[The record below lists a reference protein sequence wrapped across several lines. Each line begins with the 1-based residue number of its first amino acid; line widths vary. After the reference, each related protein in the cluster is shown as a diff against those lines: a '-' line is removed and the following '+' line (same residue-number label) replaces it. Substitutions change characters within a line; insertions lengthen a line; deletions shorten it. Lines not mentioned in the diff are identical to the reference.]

1 MNYQLIPKGNGMEY
15 LRKELEKSID
25 ITDKEWKFIG
35 SKFKP
40 KFSQKG
46 DIIHNAGDIFYE
58 IWYIKSGLARSYFI
72 DNNGKDFTWQ
82 LYFNDDSMNKL
93 NLFMDDSV
101 SYYEQSGS
109 LLSFEILEDAEFEII
124 SMVDMDEIFDMNIK
138 WQQFGRMM
146 IHDTW
151 YASTYKRVISLM
163 SENAEEK
170 YQRLLREYPTIFE
183 KVKSYHVASY
193 LGIAPQTLS
202 KLRKSE
208 SK

>member
-1 MNYQLIPKGNGMEY
+1 MNN
-15 LRKELEKSID
+15 LRVELEKSIE
-25 ITDKEWKFIG
+25 ITEEEWAFIT

-40 KFSQKG
+40 KLAKKG
-46 DIIHNAGDIFYE
+46 EIVHYAGDIFSE

-82 LYFNDDSMNKL
+82 LYFNDESMSKL

-101 SYYEQSGS
+101 SYYEQTGS
-109 LLSFEILEDAEFEII
+109 LVSFEILEDAEFEVI
-124 SMVDMDEIFDMNIK
+124 SLEDFDAVLDLNIK

-163 SENAEEK
+163 SETAQERYE
-170 YQRLLREYPTIFE
+170 RLLKEYPTIFQ
-183 KVKSYHVASY
+183 KVKSYHIASY

-202 KLRKSE
+202 KLRQ
-208 SK
+208 

>member
-1 MNYQLIPKGNGMEY
+1 MNYLKT
-15 LRKELEKSID
+15 ELEKSIE
-25 ITDKEWKFIG
+25 ITDEEWAFIT

-40 KFSQKG
+40 TSAKKG
-46 DIIHNAGDIFYE
+46 EIVHYAGDVFSE

-72 DNNGKDFTWQ
+72 DNSGKDFTWQ
-82 LYFNDDSMNKL
+82 LYFNDESMSKL

-109 LLSFEILEDAEFEII
+109 LVSFEILEDAEFEVITLK
-124 SMVDMDEIFDMNIK
+124 DFDELLDMNMK

-146 IHDTW
+146 VHDTW

-163 SENAEEK
+163 SETAQERYE
-170 YQRLLREYPTIFE
+170 RLLKEYPTIFQ
-183 KVKSYHVASY
+183 KVKSYHIASY

-202 KLRKSE
+202 KLRRE
-208 SK
+208 

>member
-1 MNYQLIPKGNGMEY
+1 MIIRRNRMTH
-15 LRKELEKSID
+15 LRSELEKSIE
-25 ITDKEWKFIG
+25 ITDEEWSFIR

-40 KFSQKG
+40 KLAKKG
-46 DIIHNAGDIFYE
+46 EIVHYAGDIFSE

-82 LYFNDDSMNKL
+82 LYFNDESMSKL

-101 SYYEQSGS
+101 SHYEQTGS
-109 LLSFEILEDAEFEII
+109 LVSFEILEDAEFEVI
-124 SMVDMDEIFDMNIK
+124 SMDDMDALFDMNMK
-138 WQQFGRMM
+138 WQHFGRMM

-163 SENAEEK
+163 SESAEER
-170 YQRLLREYPTIFE
+170 YERLLREYPTIFS
-183 KVKSYHVASY
+183 KVKSYHIASY

-202 KLRKSE
+202 KLRQK
-208 SK
+208 

>member
-1 MNYQLIPKGNGMEY
+1 MTY
-15 LRKELEKSID
+15 LRKELEKSLD
-25 ITDKEWKFIG
+25 ISDEEWEYIA

-40 KFSQKG
+40 KSAKKG
-46 DIIHNAGDIFYE
+46 EIVHHAGDIFSD
-58 IWYIKSGLARSYFI
+58 IWYIKSGLARSCFI

-82 LYFNDDSMNKL
+82 LYFNDESISKI

-101 SYYEQSGS
+101 SYYEQTPS
-109 LLSFEILEDAEFEII
+109 LVSFEILEDAEFEVI
-124 SMVDMDEIFDMNIK
+124 SLKDFDAILDIDMK

-163 SENAEEK
+163 SETALERYE
-170 YQRLLREYPTIFE
+170 RLLKEYPTIFQ
-183 KVKSYHVASY
+183 KVKSYHIASY

-202 KLRKSE
+202 KLRRE
-208 SK
+208 GIYHDR

>member
-1 MNYQLIPKGNGMEY
+1 MQY
-15 LRKELEKSID
+15 LKKELEKSIEISD
-25 ITDKEWKFIG
+25 EEWEFIR

-40 KFSQKG
+40 KSAKKG
-46 DIIHNAGDIFYE
+46 EIVHYAGDIFSE
-58 IWYIKSGLARSYFI
+58 VWYIKSGLARSYFI

-82 LYFNDDSMNKL
+82 LYFSDESMSKI

-101 SYYEQSGS
+101 SYYEQSPS
-109 LLSFEILEDAEFEII
+109 LVSFEILEDAEFEVIRI
-124 SMVDMDEIFDMNIK
+124 DDLDALFDMNMK
-138 WQQFGRMM
+138 WQHFGRMM

-151 YASTYKRVISLM
+151 YASTYKRVISFM
-163 SENAEEK
+163 SETAQER
-170 YQRLLREYPTIFE
+170 YDRLLEEYPTIFE
-183 KVKSYHVASY
+183 KVKAYHVASY

>member
-1 MNYQLIPKGNGMEY
+1 MKF
-15 LRKELEKSID
+15 LRREIEKSIV
-25 ITDKEWKFIG
+25 ITDEEWEFVA
-35 SKFKP
+35 SKFRSKSV
-40 KFSQKG
+40 KKG
-46 DIIHNAGDIFYE
+46 EIVHYAGDIFSD

-72 DNNGKDFTWQ
+72 DNKGRDFTWQ
-82 LYFNDDSMNKL
+82 LYFNDESMSKI

-124 SMVDMDEIFDMNIK
+124 SMRDMDAVFDMGIK
-138 WQQFGRMM
+138 WQHLGRMM
-146 IHDTW
+146 IHNTW
-151 YASTYKRVISLM
+151 YAATYKRVLSLM
-163 SENAEEK
+163 SETVEEQ
-170 YQRLLREYPTIFE
+170 YQRLLQEYPTIFE

-202 KLRKSE
+202 KLRTSE

>member
-1 MNYQLIPKGNGMEY
+1 LGGGEVTYLIKD
-15 LRKELEKSID
+15 LEQSID
-25 ITDKEWKFIG
+25 ITDKEWRFIR

-40 KFSQKG
+40 KSSKKG
-46 DIIHNAGDIFYE
+46 EIVHYAGDVFSE
-58 IWYIKSGLARSYFI
+58 VWYIKSGLARSYFI

-82 LYFNDDSMNKL
+82 LYFNDESMSKI

-101 SYYEQSGS
+101 SHYEQSGS
-109 LLSFEILEDAEFEII
+109 LVSFEVLEDAEFEVI
-124 SMVDMDEIFDMNIK
+124 SMEDMDALFDMNMK
-138 WQQFGRMM
+138 WQHFGRMM

-151 YASTYKRVISLM
+151 YASTYKRVLSLM
-163 SENAEEK
+163 GESAEER
-170 YQRLLREYPTIFE
+170 YVRLIKEYPTIFE
-183 KVKSYHVASY
+183 KVKSYHIASY

>member
-1 MNYQLIPKGNGMEY
+1 VQNLK
-15 LRKELEKSID
+15 RELGKLID
-25 ITDKEWKFIG
+25 IDDKTWNYIS

-40 KFSQKG
+40 KSAKKG
-46 DIIHNAGDIFYE
+46 DIVHHAGDICSD

-72 DNNGKDFTWQ
+72 DSSGKDFTWQ
-82 LYFNDDSMNKL
+82 LYFNDESKSNI

-101 SYYEQSGS
+101 SYYENEGS
-109 LLSFEILEDAEFEII
+109 LVSFEILEDAEFEII
-124 SMVDMDEIFDMNIK
+124 SIADMDEIFDIDKK
-138 WQQFGRMM
+138 WQHLGRTM

-151 YASTYKRVISLM
+151 FASTYKRVISLM
-163 SENAEEK
+163 SEDAQQR
-170 YQRLLREYPTIFE
+170 YDRLLREYPTIFD

-202 KLRKSE
+202 KLRRNE

>member
-1 MNYQLIPKGNGMEY
+1 MNYLKT
-15 LRKELEKSID
+15 ELEKSIK
-25 ITDKEWKFIG
+25 ITDKEWELFS

-40 KFSQKG
+40 KSVKKG
-46 DIIHNAGDIFYE
+46 GVVHYAGDIFSE

-82 LYFNDDSMNKL
+82 LYFNDESISKL

-109 LLSFEILEDAEFEII
+109 LVSFEILEDAEFEVI
-124 SMVDMDEIFDMNIK
+124 SLADFDEVLDMNKK
-138 WQQFGRMM
+138 WQYFGRTM

-163 SENAEEK
+163 SETAQERYE
-170 YQRLLREYPTIFE
+170 RLLQEYPTIFQ
-183 KVKSYHVASY
+183 KVKSYHIASY
-193 LGIAPQTLS
+193 LGVAPQTLS
-202 KLRKSE
+202 KLRRELKNE

>member
-1 MNYQLIPKGNGMEY
+1 MKY
-15 LRKELEKSID
+15 LRKELEKSIE
-25 ITDKEWKFIG
+25 ITDEEWKFIS

-40 KFSQKG
+40 KSSKKGEVIHYAGEVFS
-46 DIIHNAGDIFYE
+46 E

-82 LYFNDDSMNKL
+82 LYFNDESMSKL

-124 SMVDMDEIFDMNIK
+124 SMMDMDAIFDMNIK

-146 IHDTW
+146 IHNTW

-163 SENAEEK
+163 SENAEER

-183 KVKSYHVASY
+183 KVKSYHIASY

>member
-1 MNYQLIPKGNGMEY
+1 MTY
-15 LRKELEKSID
+15 LRKELEKSIE
-25 ITDKEWKFIG
+25 ITDEEWDFIS

-40 KFSQKG
+40 KSAKKG
-46 DIIHNAGDIFYE
+46 EIIHYAGDIFSD

-82 LYFNDDSMNKL
+82 LYFNDESMSKI

-109 LLSFEILEDAEFEII
+109 LVSFEILEDAEFEVI
-124 SMVDMDEIFDMNIK
+124 SIDDLDAIFDMNMK
-138 WQQFGRMM
+138 WQHFGRMM

-151 YASTYKRVISLM
+151 YASTYKRVLSLM
-163 SENAEEK
+163 GESAEER
-170 YQRLLREYPTIFE
+170 YVRLLKEYPTIFE
-183 KVKSYHVASY
+183 KVKSYHIASY

-202 KLRKSE
+202 KLRKNE

>member
-1 MNYQLIPKGNGMEY
+1 MQY
-15 LRKELEKSID
+15 LKKELEKSIE
-25 ITDKEWKFIG
+25 ITDEEWEFIR
-35 SKFKP
+35 SKFKS
-40 KFSQKG
+40 KSAKKG
-46 DIIHNAGDIFYE
+46 EIVHYAGDIFSE
-58 IWYIKSGLARSYFI
+58 VWYIKSGLARSYFI

-82 LYFNDDSMNKL
+82 LYFNDESMSKL

-101 SYYEQSGS
+101 SYYEQSPS
-109 LLSFEILEDAEFEII
+109 LVSFEILEDAEFEVI
-124 SMVDMDEIFDMNIK
+124 SLDDMDAMFNLNMK

-163 SENAEEK
+163 SETAQER
-170 YQRLLREYPTIFE
+170 YDRLLKEYPTIFE

>member
-1 MNYQLIPKGNGMEY
+1 MNY
-15 LRKELEKSID
+15 LRTELEKSIK
-25 ITDKEWKFIG
+25 ITDEEWEVVR

-40 KFSQKG
+40 KSAKKG
-46 DIIHNAGDIFYE
+46 EIVHYAGDIFSD

-82 LYFNDDSMNKL
+82 LYFNDESMSKL

-101 SYYEQSGS
+101 SFYEQSPS
-109 LLSFEILEDAEFEII
+109 LVSFEILEDAEFEVI
-124 SMVDMDEIFDMNIK
+124 SVADLDELFNINMK
-138 WQQFGRMM
+138 WQHFGRMM

-151 YASTYKRVISLM
+151 YASTYKRVLSLM
-163 SENAEEK
+163 GESAQQR
-170 YQRLLREYPTIFE
+170 YVRLLKEYPTIFE

-208 SK
+208 PK

>member
-1 MNYQLIPKGNGMEY
+1 MKY
-15 LRKELEKSID
+15 LRKELEKSIE
-25 ITDKEWKFIG
+25 ITDEEWKFVS

-40 KFSQKG
+40 KSSKKG
-46 DIIHNAGDIFYE
+46 EIIHYAGEIFSE

-82 LYFNDDSMNKL
+82 LYFNDESMSKL

-124 SMVDMDEIFDMNIK
+124 SMIDMDAIFDMNIK

-146 IHDTW
+146 IHNTW
-151 YASTYKRVISLM
+151 YASTYKRVVSLM
-163 SENAEEK
+163 SENAEER

-183 KVKSYHVASY
+183 KVKSYHIASY

>member
-1 MNYQLIPKGNGMEY
+1 MIY

-25 ITDKEWKFIG
+25 ITDEEWEFIR
-35 SKFKP
+35 SKFKQRSA
-40 KFSQKG
+40 KKGEIVHYTGDVFS
-46 DIIHNAGDIFYE
+46 D

-82 LYFNDDSMNKL
+82 LYFNDESMSKL

-101 SYYEQSGS
+101 SYYEQSPS
-109 LLSFEILEDAEFEII
+109 LVSFEILEDAEFEVI
-124 SMVDMDEIFDMNIK
+124 SIDDLDAIFNMDMK
-138 WQQFGRMM
+138 WQHFGRMM

-163 SENAEEK
+163 SETAQER
-170 YQRLLREYPTIFE
+170 YDRLIEEYPTIFE
-183 KVKSYHVASY
+183 KVRSYHVASY

>member
-1 MNYQLIPKGNGMEY
+1 MKY
-15 LRKELEKSID
+15 LKKELEKSIE
-25 ITDKEWKFIG
+25 ITDEEWRFIS

-40 KFSQKG
+40 KSAKKG
-46 DIIHNAGDIFYE
+46 EIVHYAGDVFSE
-58 IWYIKSGLARSYFI
+58 VWYIKSGLARSYFI

-82 LYFNDDSMNKL
+82 LYFNDESMSKI

-101 SYYEQSGS
+101 SHYEQSGS
-109 LLSFEILEDAEFEII
+109 LVSFEILEDAEFFLI
-124 SMVDMDEIFDMNIK
+124 SIDDLDKIFDMNMK
-138 WQQFGRMM
+138 WQHFGRMM

-151 YASTYKRVISLM
+151 YASTYKRVLSLM
-163 SENAEEK
+163 GESAEER
-170 YQRLLREYPTIFE
+170 YVRLLKEYPTIFE

>member
-1 MNYQLIPKGNGMEY
+1 MTY
-15 LRKELEKSID
+15 LKKELEKSID
-25 ITDKEWKFIG
+25 ITDEEWDFIS
-35 SKFKP
+35 SKFKS
-40 KFSQKG
+40 KSAKKG
-46 DIIHNAGDIFYE
+46 EIVHYAGDIFSE
-58 IWYIKSGLARSYFI
+58 VWYIKSGLARSYFI

-82 LYFNDDSMNKL
+82 LYFNDESMSKL

-101 SYYEQSGS
+101 SHYEQSPS
-109 LLSFEILEDAEFEII
+109 LVSFEILEDAEFEVI
-124 SMVDMDEIFDMNIK
+124 SLDDMDAMFNLNMK
-138 WQQFGRMM
+138 WQHFGRMM

-163 SENAEEK
+163 SETAQER
-170 YQRLLREYPTIFE
+170 YDRLLEEYPTIFE
-183 KVKSYHVASY
+183 KVKAYHVASY

>member
-1 MNYQLIPKGNGMEY
+1 VNN
-15 LRKELEKSID
+15 LRVELEKSIE
-25 ITDKEWKFIG
+25 ITEEEWAFIT

-40 KFSQKG
+40 KLAKKG
-46 DIIHNAGDIFYE
+46 EIVHYAGDIFSE

-82 LYFNDDSMNKL
+82 LYFNDESMSKL

-101 SYYEQSGS
+101 SYYEQTGS
-109 LLSFEILEDAEFEII
+109 LVSFEILEDAEFEVI
-124 SMVDMDEIFDMNIK
+124 SLEDFDAVLDLNIK

-163 SENAEEK
+163 SETAQERYE
-170 YQRLLREYPTIFE
+170 RLLKEYPTIFQ
-183 KVKSYHVASY
+183 KVKSYHIASY

-202 KLRKSE
+202 KLRQ
-208 SK
+208 

>member
-1 MNYQLIPKGNGMEY
+1 MEY
-15 LRKELEKSID
+15 LKKELEKSID
-25 ITDKEWKFIG
+25 ITEEEWRFVC

-40 KFSQKG
+40 KSCQKRETV
-46 DIIHNAGDIFYE
+46 HYAGDIFDE

-82 LYFNDDSMNKL
+82 LYFNDESMSRL

-109 LLSFEILEDAEFEII
+109 LLSFEILKDATFEVI
-124 SMVDMDEIFDMNIK
+124 SMADMDAIFDMNAK
-138 WQQFGRMM
+138 WQQLGRMM

-151 YASTYKRVISLM
+151 YASTYKRVLSLM
-163 SENAEEK
+163 SESAEEQ
-170 YQRLLREYPTIFE
+170 YERLLREYPTIFE
-183 KVKSYHVASY
+183 KVKSYHIASY

-202 KLRKSE
+202 KLRKN
-208 SK
+208 

>member
-1 MNYQLIPKGNGMEY
+1 MEY
-15 LRKELEKSID
+15 LRKVLEKTID
-25 ITDKEWKFIG
+25 ITDEEWEVFR

-40 KFSQKG
+40 KSCTKGETVHYAGEIFS
-46 DIIHNAGDIFYE
+46 E
-58 IWYIKSGLARSYFI
+58 VWYIKSGLARSYFL

-82 LYFNDDSMNKL
+82 LYFNDASMNKL

-124 SMVDMDEIFDMNIK
+124 SLADLDVIFDMNTK
-138 WQQFGRMM
+138 WQQFGRRM
-146 IHDTW
+146 IHDVW
-151 YASTYKRVISLM
+151 YASTYKRVLSLM
-163 SENAEEK
+163 SESAEEQ
-170 YQRLLREYPTIFE
+170 YRRLLREYPTIFE
-183 KVKSYHVASY
+183 TVKSYHIASY

-208 SK
+208 SR